1 MKLESLAHLA
11 GLSGM
16 VSQFI
21 KPEVPSPQ
29 RAVFSIM
36 LDEINM
42 IVKLEGDVE
51 QYQML
56 LKTAASIYA
65 QIAPSLDKLTDDEK
79 MKIVGDFAKQKP
91 EV

>member
-36 LDEINM
+36 LNEINM
-42 IVKLEGDVE
+42 IVKLEGDEE
-51 QYQML
+51 QYKLL

-65 QIAPSLDKLTDDEK
+65 QIAPTVDNLSVDEK
-79 MKIVGDFAKQKP
+79 MKIVEGLAKKP
-91 EV
+91 EE

>member
-42 IVKLEGDVE
+42 IVKLEGDEE
-51 QYQML
+51 QYKLL

-65 QIAPSLDKLTDDEK
+65 QIAPTVDNLSVDEK
-79 MKIVGDFAKQKP
+79 MKIVEGLAKRP
-91 EV
+91 EE

>member
-36 LDEINM
+36 LDEINS
-42 IVKLEGDVE
+42 IVKIEGDEESFKV
-51 QYQML
+51 L
-56 LKTAASIYA
+56 LQTAASIYA
-65 QIAPSLDKLTDDEK
+65 QIAPTVDNLSVDEK
-79 MKIVGDFAKQKP
+79 MKIIEGLAKRP
-91 EV
+91 EE

>member
-65 QIAPSLDKLTDDEK
+65 QIAPTVDNLSVDEK
-79 MKIVGDFAKQKP
+79 MKIVEGLAKRP
-91 EV
+91 EE